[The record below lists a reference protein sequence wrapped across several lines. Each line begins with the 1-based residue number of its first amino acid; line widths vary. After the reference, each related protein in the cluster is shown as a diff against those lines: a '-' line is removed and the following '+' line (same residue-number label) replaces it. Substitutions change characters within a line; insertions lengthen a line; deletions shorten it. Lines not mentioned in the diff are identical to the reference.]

1 MWFLLGYFLPISI
14 WRFYCYIGMEHLSYD
29 GDVRSGHCK
38 GVITNMKKG
47 FASLLT
53 ALVAVSASTLI
64 NTTAASAQG
73 ATNVSELTDVVGN
86 EWAYNAL
93 KELVNNPCHVLV
105 GYPDRTFRGQKSATR
120 FELAAA
126 LYKYEQCITERLA
139 QKADKADLEKFAALL
154 DEFRGELNALKQRVT
169 DLEARMKA
177 VEDKNIEQDMRL
189 AYAERQKGFLY
200 ERVVKGTFID
210 IRDIGVG
217 VGRGARAIY
226 EYLF

>member
-1 MWFLLGYFLPISI
+1 MASVSFRFSI
-14 WRFYCYIGMEHLSYD
+14 
-29 GDVRSGHCK
+29 
-38 GVITNMKKG
+38 ITSFEGEITIMKKG
-47 FASLLT
+47 FATLLT

-64 NTTAASAQG
+64 NTTPANAQG
-73 ATNVSELTDVVGN
+73 AGNVSELTDVVGN

-154 DEFRGELNALKQRVT
+154 EEFRGELNQLKARVD
-169 DLEARMKA
+169 DLERRMKL

-189 AYAERQKGFLY
+189 AYAERQKGFLW

>member
-1 MWFLLGYFLPISI
+1 MIPAVS
-14 WRFYCYIGMEHLSYD
+14 RFRL
-29 GDVRSGHCK
+29 GHCK
-38 GVITNMKKG
+38 GVITIMKKG
-47 FASLLT
+47 LATFLT
-53 ALVAVSASTLI
+53 AAVV
-64 NTTAASAQG
+64 AASACGITAPAANAQG
-73 ATNVSELTDVVGN
+73 ATNVSELSDIVGN

-93 KELVNNPCHVLV
+93 KELVNHPCHILV
-105 GYPDRTFRGQKSATR
+105 GYPDRTYRGQKSTTR

-126 LYKYEQCITERLA
+126 LYKYEQCIVERLN

-154 DEFRGELNALKQRVT
+154 EEFRGELNKLKARVD
-169 DLEARMKA
+169 DLERRMKL
-177 VEDKNIEQDMRL
+177 VEDKNVEQDMRL

-217 VGRGARAIY
+217 VGRGARAVY

>member
-1 MWFLLGYFLPISI
+1 
-14 WRFYCYIGMEHLSYD
+14 
-29 GDVRSGHCK
+29 
-38 GVITNMKKG
+38 MKKG
-47 FASLLT
+47 FAAMLA

-64 NTTAASAQG
+64 NASAVRAQG

-154 DEFRGELNALKQRVT
+154 DEFRQELNALKARV
-169 DLEARMKA
+169 DKLEARMDA
-177 VEDKNIEQDMRL
+177 VEAKNVEQDMRL
-189 AYAERQKGFLY
+189 AYAERQKGFIY
-200 ERVVKGTFID
+200 ERLVKGTFID
-210 IRDIGVG
+210 GRDVTVG
-217 VGRGARAIY
+217 VCRGLRGIY
-226 EYLF
+226 SALF

>member
-1 MWFLLGYFLPISI
+1 MMAF
-14 WRFYCYIGMEHLSYD
+14 
-29 GDVRSGHCK
+29 VRLGHCK
-38 GVITNMKKG
+38 GVITIMKKG

-64 NTTAASAQG
+64 NITPASAQG
-73 ATNVSELTDVVGN
+73 AANVSELTDVVGN

-105 GYPDRTFRGQKSATR
+105 GYPDRTYRGQKSTTR

-154 DEFRGELNALKQRVT
+154 EEFRGELNALKARV
-169 DLEARMKA
+169 DSLEVRMKL
-177 VEDKNIEQDMRL
+177 VEDKNVEQDMRL
-189 AYAERQKGFLY
+189 AYAERQKGFII
-200 ERVVKGTFID
+200 ERLVKGTAID
-210 IRDIGVG
+210 VRDVGVG
-217 VGRGARAIY
+217 IGRGARAIY